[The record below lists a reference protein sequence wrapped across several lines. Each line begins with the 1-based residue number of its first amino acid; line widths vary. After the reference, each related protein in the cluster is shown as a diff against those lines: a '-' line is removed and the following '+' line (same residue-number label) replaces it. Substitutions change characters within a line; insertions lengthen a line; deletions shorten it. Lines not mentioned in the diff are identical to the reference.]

1 MSESTAKIRRIFT
14 GTYPV
19 GVDKQRRLTMPRAW
33 RLSSDTAATQFY
45 IMPGRNN
52 RLQIVTEERMGA
64 LFDTLDSI
72 SVANGDNI
80 ASFTDIAS
88 RIQAVTLD
96 QQGRFALN
104 PDLAAYAGITDKAVF
119 LGSITC
125 GTLVSAQGA
134 DSQPE
139 PKASSF
145 DLIQGYEEAVRKAR
159 AGLPQS

>member
-1 MSESTAKIRRIFT
+1 MSEPTAKTRRIFT

-33 RLSSDTAATQFY
+33 RLSTDNENTQFY
-45 IMPGRNN
+45 IMPGKNG
-52 RLQIVTEERMGA
+52 RLQIITEERMGT
-64 LFDTLDSI
+64 LYDTLENTPL
-72 SVANGDNI
+72 ANGDNI

-125 GTLVSAQGA
+125 GTLVSAQDAGDHQA
-134 DSQPE
+134 PRT
-139 PKASSF
+139 SSF
-145 DLIQGYEEAVRKAR
+145 DLIQGYEEAARRAR
-159 AGLPQS
+159 AGQAQP

>member
-1 MSESTAKIRRIFT
+1 MSENPAKTRRIFT

-33 RLSSDTAATQFY
+33 RLSSDDEKTQFY
-45 IMPGRNN
+45 IMPGKYN
-52 RLQIVTEERMGA
+52 RLQIITEERMGT
-64 LFDTLDSI
+64 LYDTLESTPL
-72 SVANGDNI
+72 ANGDNI

-125 GTLVSAQGA
+125 GTLVAAKDA
-134 DSQPE
+134 DGHQAPS
-139 PKASSF
+139 ASSF
-145 DLIQGYEEAVRKAR
+145 DLIQSYEEAARRAR
-159 AGLPQS
+159 AGNPQP